1 MIAKL
6 IVTNVRSPTG
16 EPPTSIR
23 SHSYSI
29 DGFRRNRRGYRSN
42 VKICSAETR
51 GSVSYLIRLFNR
63 TRALQERWEL
73 VHSLAA
79 S

>member
-16 EPPTSIR
+16 EPPTLIR

-29 DGFRRNRRGYRSN
+29 NGFRRSRRGCRSN

-51 GSVSYLIRLFNR
+51 GSASYLIRLFNR